1 MLRPD
6 RWSLL
11 IWLLSPLLLAAQ
23 DGRSENKGSGFWQGI
38 SIVGEYQRGRI
49 LPVEPFLRGEN
60 HLGRPIVRIGGTS
73 LSVLTAADG
82 TQVWHHYHGMPST
95 GFGLTLLHF
104 DNPGELGRP
113 VAIHRNF
120 RAPLWRRDVFTID
133 YGADIGFAGGWRGY
147 SADDNSYND
156 LISTWL
162 TAYFRLRVG
171 ASVRLSDHFRAHAD
185 LGLSHVSNGN
195 LKRPNAGLNAT
206 SVGIGLQYRPE
217 APHRPTPVDL
227 PRYQA
232 HNSLSLSAFG
242 AAENKLYHVGELA
255 PEEHYRGVTHGIGGL
270 QASLNRR
277 VSYKSRLGIGV
288 SLFYHAAGNT
298 SVWTESG
305 RLHHRREGAYAHGL
319 RAGVFPA
326 YELVYSR
333 WSVLVQAE
341 YYILAPEGM
350 QDPDRFRQRLGLKYH
365 LTEGVYVAA
374 LVNAR
379 QFSIADFVEWHV
391 GYTFRQNRPGPES
404 D

>member
-1 MLRPD
+1 MLRPT

-11 IWLLSPLLLAAQ
+11 IWLLSPFLLAAQ

-60 HLGRPIVRIGGTS
+60 YLGRPIVRFAGTS
-73 LSVLTAADG
+73 VSVVTDADG
-82 TQVWHHYHGMPST
+82 SQLWHHYHGMPST
-95 GFGLTLLHF
+95 GFGFTLLHF
-104 DNPGELGRP
+104 DNPEELGRP
-113 VAIHRNF
+113 VAVHRNF
-120 RAPLWRRDVFTID
+120 RAPLWRKQAFTID

-171 ASVRLSDHFRAHAD
+171 ASIRLSDHFRAHVD

-206 SVGIGLQYRPE
+206 TASIGLQYQPERRPPP
-217 APHRPTPVDL
+217 ATLGL
-227 PRYQA
+227 PRYRPR
-232 HNSLSLSAFG
+232 NSLSIAAFG
-242 AAENKLYHVGELA
+242 AVENKLYHVGALA

-270 QASLNRR
+270 QATLNRR
-277 VSYKSRLGIGV
+277 VSYKSRLGLGV
-288 SLFYHAAGNT
+288 SLFYHAGGNT
-298 SVWTESG
+298 SVWAESG
-305 RLHHRREGAYAHGL
+305 RLHHHREGSYAQGL

-341 YYILAPEGM
+341 YYLLAPEGM
-350 QDPDRFRQRLGLKYH
+350 QAPDRFRQRLGLKYH
-365 LTEGVYVAA
+365 LSEGVYLAA

-391 GYTFRQNRPGPES
+391 GYTFRQNPPDQEF